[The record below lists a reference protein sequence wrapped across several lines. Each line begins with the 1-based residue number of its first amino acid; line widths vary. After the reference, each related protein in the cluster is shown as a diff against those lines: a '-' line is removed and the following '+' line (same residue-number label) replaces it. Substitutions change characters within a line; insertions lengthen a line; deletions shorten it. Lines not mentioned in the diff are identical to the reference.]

1 VSDRGEGAAAGTAA
15 EGSEL
20 RRALIGLLLGV
31 AFGALI
37 GLLSRRER
45 STRQLT

>member
-1 VSDRGEGAAAGTAA
+1 VNEDPNGSL
-15 EGSEL
+15 GSEL

-37 GLLSRRER
+37 GLLSRRDR
-45 STRQLT
+45 SSRQLA

>member
-1 VSDRGEGAAAGTAA
+1 MNRDVDGST
-15 EGSEL
+15 GSEL
-20 RRALIGLLLGV
+20 RRAVIGLLLGV

-45 STRQLT
+45 ATRLVV

>member
-1 VSDRGEGAAAGTAA
+1 VSEDSGPVA

-20 RRALIGLLLGV
+20 RRALIGLVLGI

-37 GLLSRRER
+37 GLLSRRDQ
-45 STRQLT
+45 STQNVT

>member
-1 VSDRGEGAAAGTAA
+1 MSEGSGPVA

-20 RRALIGLLLGV
+20 KRALIGLVLGV

-37 GLLSRRER
+37 GLLSRRNPP
-45 STRQLT
+45 TQTLT

>member
-1 VSDRGEGAAAGTAA
+1 VSEDENGSV
-15 EGSEL
+15 GSEL

-37 GLLSRRER
+37 GLLARRDR
-45 STRQLT
+45 STRLVA

>member
-1 VSDRGEGAAAGTAA
+1 MSAS

-31 AFGALI
+31 ALGALI
-37 GLLSRRER
+37 GLLARRETP
-45 STRQLT
+45 TRQLT

>member
-1 VSDRGEGAAAGTAA
+1 VNPPAGPVV

-20 RRALIGLLLGV
+20 RRALIGLVLGV

-37 GLLSRRER
+37 GLLSRRDR
-45 STRQLT
+45 STQNLA